1 MARRR
6 KGADAGS
13 DGSAARNPL
22 LGLLLA
28 DVVVRNGLRLLRQ
41 KASQRILSAPK
52 ADPEVPMPL
61 PKRLATVAA
70 MRMATRSWPGAAIV
84 GAGLVAH
91 TLYKRGKARRDARTK
106 PPRT

>member
-13 DGSAARNPL
+13 DGPVARNPL
-22 LGLLLA
+22 LSLLLA
-28 DVVVRNGLRLLRQ
+28 DVVVRNGSRLLRQ
-41 KASQRILSAPK
+41 KASQRILTDTK
-52 ADPEVPMPL
+52 ADPEVPMGL
-61 PKRLATVAA
+61 PKRLATIAA
-70 MRMATRSWPGAAIV
+70 MRVATRSWPGAAIV
-84 GAGLVAH
+84 GGGMLAH